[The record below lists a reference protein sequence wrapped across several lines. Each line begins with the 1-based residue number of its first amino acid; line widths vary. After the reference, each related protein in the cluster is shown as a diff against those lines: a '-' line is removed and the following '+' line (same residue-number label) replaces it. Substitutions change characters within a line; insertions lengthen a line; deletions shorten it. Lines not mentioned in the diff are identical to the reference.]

1 MRILGTLSK
10 IYLDTGR
17 TFRLKD
23 LKTILRNLI
32 ELIPDKNYKNLK
44 DYLAGEIHETLEA
57 RLNQT

>member
-1 MRILGTLSK
+1 
-10 IYLDTGR
+10 LDTGR